1 VSLSKIDPTYAP
13 AYAYRA
19 LSYVIGASLLELE
32 DIAGNKKRAL
42 ESAERSVVLDD
53 NDSVCHWALGESA
66 LRCKQYDRALAHM
79 KQALLLNP
87 NDVDCLAASGY
98 IHVAIG
104 DSEMGLRQ
112 LDMAL
117 ERSPFSRSMY
127 HWLRGVSL
135 TLLRRYDEA
144 LADLAF
150 FNPPNPSILR
160 WRAYALMK
168 LGRRDEARAQTKA
181 LLAVRPGL
189 TISDMAELLDHLP
202 HYLDMIENLRHAEL
216 PE

>member
-1 VSLSKIDPTYAP
+1 
-13 AYAYRA
+13 
-19 LSYVIGASLLELE
+19 
-32 DIAGNKKRAL
+32 
-42 ESAERSVVLDD
+42 
-53 NDSVCHWALGESA
+53 
-66 LRCKQYDRALAHM
+66 
-79 KQALLLNP
+79 
-87 NDVDCLAASGY
+87 
-98 IHVAIG
+98 
-104 DSEMGLRQ
+104 
-112 LDMAL
+112 MAL